1 MDQRGQ
7 MPAKQIPL
15 VNELLALTERPYD
28 GYNTVLTE
36 VMTRLPFDAQVQTF
50 QQVLGEELPLTTAR
64 RAYRTAIRVAMG
76 QENVHREYQPR
87 PEKSRKKNNLKK

>member
-1 MDQRGQ
+1 

-28 GYNTVLTE
+28 EYNTVLTE
-36 VMTRLPFDAQVQTF
+36 ITTRLPLDVQVRTF
-50 QQVLGEELPLTTAR
+50 QRVLGEELSLTTAR

-76 QENVHREYQPR
+76 EENVPREYSPK
-87 PEKSRKKNNLKK
+87 PVKSTKRKSSIRKEYGS